1 MARPRKTKA
10 TADNPLLSALQFCGV
25 ALKDIGAP
33 NETHV
38 ALTNKWA
45 LANNGVLA
53 VGCPIPSVIEGCPN
67 YNLLIAAL
75 SKCGEGYSINTI
87 TVGEIDPASVT
98 KNLIA
103 KLKLS
108 SNKFKAIIPCIDPV
122 LITLPTL
129 DPPIVPINNEFRTG
143 LEKVSMLA
151 NENAQHV
158 VTASIL
164 MNGQSIVGTDRT
176 IVIEYWHGLNLPP
189 GLALPKSF
197 SVALSKIGKN
207 LKAFGCSDN
216 SVTIYF
222 EDDSFIKTQLYS
234 EQWPDINQV
243 LNRGSNPMP
252 IPKDLWEGIK
262 NVETFSPD
270 NLVHFDAGI
279 IRSHS
284 SDSMGASFEVVGLPK
299 GPVYN
304 IKYLKLIEPI
314 AQSIDFFA
322 GNATMF
328 FGDKIRGAIANRV

>member
-1 MARPRKTKA
+1 MARPRKVKA
-10 TADNPLLSALQFCGV
+10 TADNPLLTALQFCNG
-25 ALKDIGAP
+25 ALKDVGKP
-33 NETHV
+33 EDTHI

-45 LANNGVLA
+45 LANNGILA
-53 VGCPIPSVIEGCPN
+53 IGCPIPSIIEGCPN
-67 YNLLIAAL
+67 YNLLISAL
-75 SKCGEGYSINTI
+75 SKCGDGYSLAKD
-87 TVGEIDPASVT
+87 EE
-98 KNLIA
+98 NLKIH
-103 KLKLS
+103 
-108 SNKFKAIIPCIDPV
+108 SNKFKAVVPCIDPV
-122 LITLPTL
+122 LIQLPTL
-129 DPPIVPINNEFRTG
+129 DPAIVSINNSFREG

-176 IVIEYWHGLNLPP
+176 IVIEYWHGLDLPP

-197 SVALSKIGKN
+197 AVALSKISKN
-207 LKAFGCSDN
+207 LKAFGCSNN
-216 SVTIYF
+216 SITIYF
-222 EDDSFIKTQLYS
+222 EDDSFIKTQLYN

-243 LNRGSNPMP
+243 LNRGSNPLP
-252 IPKDLWEGIK
+252 IPKDLWEGLK
-262 NVETFSPD
+262 YVEAFSPD
-270 NLVHFDAGI
+270 NLVHFDNNI

-322 GNATMF
+322 GNATVF
-328 FGDKIRGAIANRV
+328 FGDRIRGAIANRT